1 MSEQVTKAVERLSQM
16 ASEIRAHAAVLE
28 NWAKE
33 AHENKAVKPVEI
45 GVSLFNIKAMYEVI
59 DTAVKVIYHTKDFL
73 DKAVMPQRLSDAG
86 LDMIRVPEIARSFS
100 VLTKTSAS
108 MVDKEKGYQWL
119 RDNNLGD
126 LIVETV
132 NAGTL
137 ASAMRNME
145 SEMGFLP
152 PEDIIKVST
161 YNVTS
166 INRYTPK

>member
-1 MSEQVTKAVERLSQM
+1 MSDQVTQAIAHLTAL
-16 ASEIRAHAAVLE
+16 ASEIRVSAMVLE

-45 GVSLFNIKAMYEVI
+45 GVNLFAIKAMYEHLDAAAKLV
-59 DTAVKVIYHTKDFL
+59 YHTKDFL
-73 DKAVMPQRLSDAG
+73 DKAVMPQRLSDLG

-145 SEMGFLP
+145 AEMGFLP

-161 YNVTS
+161 YNATS